1 MISTNDLQKYI
12 CMLIFVIALG
22 VCFLSCAIW
31 VGYADCS
38 VYKQNSSA
46 QCRCIYGNGDEVRAA
61 SCRKIYTKKKR
72 AALKASCLRRC
83 YDDCEK
89 CNDI

>member
-1 MISTNDLQKYI
+1 MSTCTVQKYI
-12 CMLIFVIALG
+12 FAIICAIALG
-22 VCFLSCAIW
+22 IVFWSCAIW

-38 VYKQNSSA
+38 VYKYNSAA
-46 QCRCIYGNGDEVRAA
+46 QCRCISGNGDEVRAA
-61 SCRKIYTKKKR
+61 KCRKVYIKKKR

-89 CNDI
+89 CDNI